1 MTLLGTSAVGTD
13 VSSTARP
20 IPNPMRSSS
29 IDRLRPIAAQ
39 TRAML
44 RRRAT
49 RTPAVRKTS
58 ATQGSQV
65 PVAMIRRYAAWT
77 VGIWSDWAIGNRP
90 VDGRYAAAMLIPR
103 ATRAALTSSTMGP
116 SWTPIVPSAEAAI
129 RAFGSL
135 FSVASNWVCG

>member
-1 MTLLGTSAVGTD
+1 MLLGVPPQTGNAIVVQGAQPARRSKGTGQPGDNGKRNAKDQGREGRILHRSRCRVVEQRRDAVGTSAVGTD

-20 IPNPMRSSS
+20 IPNPMRSTS

-49 RTPAVRKTS
+49 RTPAVRKIS

-65 PVAMIRRYAAWT
+65 PWR
-77 VGIWSDWAIGNRP
+77 
-90 VDGRYAAAMLIPR
+90 
-103 ATRAALTSSTMGP
+103 
-116 SWTPIVPSAEAAI
+116 
-129 RAFGSL
+129 
-135 FSVASNWVCG
+135 